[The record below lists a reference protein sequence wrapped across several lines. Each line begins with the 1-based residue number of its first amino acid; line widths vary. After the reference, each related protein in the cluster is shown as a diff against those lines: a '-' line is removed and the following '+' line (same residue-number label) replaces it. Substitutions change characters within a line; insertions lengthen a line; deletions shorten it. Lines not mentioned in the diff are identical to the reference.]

1 MAMQQ
6 GDAFS
11 RMLDEFGSHREEP
24 PAPLR
29 LRPIGNQAYQVQFV
43 SSPSRPLNAETL
55 GGLYLD
61 ELVYDA
67 ATMAQAPPPSTVTD
81 PSAIASELAIT
92 GATSIAELNRLRRS
106 FALANHPDR
115 LAPIYRDTATRRM
128 MIANRL
134 IDEAIYRRP

>member
-11 RMLDEFGSHREEP
+11 RLLDTFGSHREET
-24 PAPLR
+24 PAPVR
-29 LRPIGNQAYQVQFV
+29 LRPIGTPAYQVQFV
-43 SSPSRPLNAETL
+43 SSPNRPLNAETL
-55 GGLYLD
+55 GGLYLE

-67 ATMAQAPPPSTVTD
+67 ATMAHAPAPSTVTD
-81 PSAIASELAIT
+81 PAAIAAELAIT
-92 GATSIAELNRLRRS
+92 GATSIEELNRLRRQ

-115 LAPIYRDTATRRM
+115 LAPIYRETATRRM